1 MGEVRLRKFLIA
13 TGALLAA
20 LAGFGGA
27 VLAANG
33 IAVKRGD
40 DAMLYGSCVPS
51 LVAVN
56 ASAQAIDFLQI
67 DVVVALRGGQERTI
81 ELRSGYRDG
90 IVRPIAPGATATLRQ
105 QLDLSM
111 PLGAACSAI
120 ASRRVARTICDAG
133 GRDCAGAVTV
143 QP

>member
-1 MGEVRLRKFLIA
+1 MNRRELLFASA
-13 TGALLAA
+13 TF
-20 LAGFGGA
+20 LAGFAGA
-27 VLAANG
+27 ALAANG
-33 IAVKRGD
+33 VAVKRGE
-40 DAMLYGSCVPS
+40 DAMVYGNCVPS
-51 LVAVN
+51 LVVTN
-56 ASAQAIDFLQI
+56 ASAQAIDFLQV

-90 IVRPIAPGATATLRQ
+90 IARPIAPGASATLRQ
-105 QLDLSM
+105 QLDLSV

-133 GRDCAGAVTV
+133 GRDCASNVTV

>member
-1 MGEVRLRKFLIA
+1 MRRAKRF
-13 TGALLAA
+13 GALLAVLAGLAGGA
-20 LAGFGGA
+20 LAA
-27 VLAANG
+27 DG

-40 DAMLYGSCVPS
+40 DAMVYGSCVPS
-51 LVAVN
+51 LVVVN
-56 ASAQAIDFLQI
+56 ASAQTVDFLQV
-67 DVVVALRGGQERTI
+67 DVVVALAGGQERTI
-81 ELRSGYRDG
+81 ELRSGYREG
-90 IVRPIAPGATATLRQ
+90 IARPIAPGATVTLRQ
-105 QLDLSM
+105 QLDLSV